1 MCVCKRS
8 LVGSSP
14 HRNRTKTWF
23 DQAGDPRA
31 AQDRLLGLVRKHV
44 GRPLAVVGETR
55 RMSYLSPDDQYLCAL
70 DANLEAHRKETLER
84 ETQVCVRMCLWLCV
98 YVCVYACVPVLL
110 HWVFML
116 CRCFLRLTL

>member
-1 MCVCKRS
+1 MCKRS

-84 ETQVCVRMCLWLCV
+84 ETQVCADVFVAVRVCMR
-98 YVCVYACVPVLL
+98 VCVRACMHVFL
-110 HWVFML
+110 H
-116 CRCFLRLTL
+116 